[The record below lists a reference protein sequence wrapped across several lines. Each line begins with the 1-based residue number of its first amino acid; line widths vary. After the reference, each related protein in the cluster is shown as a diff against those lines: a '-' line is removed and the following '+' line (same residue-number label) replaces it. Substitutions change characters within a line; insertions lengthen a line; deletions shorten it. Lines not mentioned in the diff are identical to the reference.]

1 MKLKAGDRVY
11 TPRFCTVKIK
21 EVFAS
26 RKEAVSAGYCEST
39 GYEADGSVVVGK
51 VTDVNRMEFAAYGK

>member
-21 EVFAS
+21 EVFAG
-26 RKEAVSAGYCEST
+26 RKEAVSAGYYEST
-39 GYEADGSVVVGK
+39 GYEVNGIVVVGK
-51 VTDVNRMEFAAYGK
+51 VTGVNRMEFAAYSK